1 MIILVINCGSSSIKY
16 QLFDMKSA
24 TDYTVKAKGLVE
36 KIGLPEGNITHKPT
50 GKEPFE
56 KVLPIPDHKLGMKLV
71 MDALV
76 DPVHGVLNSFD
87 DVEAVGHRI
96 VQGADFFEGSCLVD
110 DDVLKKI
117 GICCDFAPLHNP
129 AHLLG
134 IHAITQVL
142 PKTPQVVVF
151 DTAFHQTMP
160 RKAYLYG
167 IPYKFYEE
175 DKIRRY
181 GAHGTSHR
189 FVTGEAAKI
198 LGKKPEE
205 VCLITAHLGNGSS
218 CSAILNGQCVDTTM
232 GFTPLEGLI
241 MGTRSGSLDPA
252 ILFFI
257 SKKYGYDI
265 DRLDKLVNKESGL
278 LGLSG
283 LSNDMRTLTQAAS
296 EGHVGAQIALETF
309 AYRLTREIGGIA
321 MALPRIDA
329 LVFTGGIGENS
340 KLVRK
345 MAMDNLK
352 ILGYQIDEA
361 RNEKNGKESG
371 HIISKDGTPTAMVVA
386 TNEELLIALDTEAL
400 VK

>member
-1 MIILVINCGSSSIKY
+1 MRVLVLNCGSSSVKFAVIDTQTKESISSG
-16 QLFDMKSA
+16 LVENIGVNGH
-24 TDYTVKAKGLVE
+24 VKAKGPV
-36 KIGLPEGNITHKPT
+36 GNIDFNFDCPTHAEAVAEVQKFLAEQKLT
-50 GKEPFE
+50 DTIEAIGHRVVHGGKYVKSE
-56 KVLPIPDHKLGMKLV
+56 KVTQEVIDYIRSITL
-71 MDALV
+71 
-76 DPVHGVLNSFD
+76 
-87 DVEAVGHRI
+87 
-96 VQGADFFEGSCLVD
+96 
-110 DDVLKKI
+110 
-117 GICCDFAPLHNP
+117 FAPLHEP
-129 AHLLG
+129 AHATGMECATKFFPGL
-134 IHAITQVL
+134 
-142 PKTPQVVVF
+142 PQVAVF

-198 LGKKPEE
+198 LGKKPED
-205 VCLITAHLGNGSS
+205 CCFITAHLGNGSS

-340 KLVRK
+340 KLIRK

>member
-1 MIILVINCGSSSIKY
+1 MALEN
-16 QLFDMKSA
+16 
-24 TDYTVKAKGLVE
+24 TEKGAISML
-36 KIGLPEGNITHKPT
+36 LSQHPRTHY
-50 GKEPFE
+50 
-56 KVLPIPDHKLGMKLV
+56 
-71 MDALV
+71 ANA
-76 DPVHGVLNSFD
+76 PVHEV
-87 DVEAVGHRI
+87 
-96 VQGADFFEGSCLVD
+96 
-110 DDVLKKI
+110 
-117 GICCDFAPLHNP
+117 ICQL
-129 AHLLG
+129 
-134 IHAITQVL
+134 
-142 PKTPQVVVF
+142 
-151 DTAFHQTMP
+151 
-160 RKAYLYG
+160 
-167 IPYKFYEE
+167 
-175 DKIRRY
+175 
-181 GAHGTSHR
+181 R
-189 FVTGEAAKI
+189 F
-198 LGKKPEE
+198 
-205 VCLITAHLGNGSS
+205 
-218 CSAILNGQCVDTTM
+218 
-232 GFTPLEGLI
+232 
-241 MGTRSGSLDPA
+241 PA

>member
-1 MIILVINCGSSSIKY
+1 MRVLVLNCGSSSVKFAVIDTQTK
-16 QLFDMKSA
+16 QSISSGLVENIGVNGH
-24 TDYTVKAKGLVE
+24 VKAKG
-36 KIGLPEGNITHKPT
+36 PEGNIDFNFDCPTHAEAVAEVQKFLNEQKLIDT
-50 GKEPFE
+50 IEAIGHRVVHGGKYIKSE
-56 KVLPIPDHKLGMKLV
+56 KVSQEVIDYIRSITL
-71 MDALV
+71 
-76 DPVHGVLNSFD
+76 
-87 DVEAVGHRI
+87 
-96 VQGADFFEGSCLVD
+96 
-110 DDVLKKI
+110 
-117 GICCDFAPLHNP
+117 FAPLHEP
-129 AHLLG
+129 AHATG
-134 IHAITQVL
+134 MECATKFF
-142 PKTPQVVVF
+142 PKLPQVAVF

-160 RKAYLYG
+160 RKAFLYG

-283 LSNDMRTLTQAAS
+283 LSNDMRTLTQAANRR
-296 EGHVGAQIALETF
+296 HR
-309 AYRLTREIGGIA
+309 Y
-321 MALPRIDA
+321 
-329 LVFTGGIGENS
+329 
-340 KLVRK
+340 
-345 MAMDNLK
+345 
-352 ILGYQIDEA
+352 
-361 RNEKNGKESG
+361 
-371 HIISKDGTPTAMVVA
+371 GTPAY
-386 TNEELLIALDTEAL
+386 
-400 VK
+400 